1 MGKKR
6 NYLLEIFLSVF
17 EKEKRGKVLDIGC
30 GNGDYAYNLNKMGFD
45 VLAGD
50 MDVDRFRY
58 KDQIK
63 FQKCNITEK
72 LPFTDNSFDFVLL
85 AEVIEHLR
93 NPYDV
98 IKELNRILKPG
109 GAYSIYPKYLEFKI
123 ANAIFN

>member
-6 NYLLEIFLSVF
+6 NYLLESFLSVF

-109 GAYSIYPKYLEFKI
+109 GGLFYLPQI
-123 ANAIFN
+123 S